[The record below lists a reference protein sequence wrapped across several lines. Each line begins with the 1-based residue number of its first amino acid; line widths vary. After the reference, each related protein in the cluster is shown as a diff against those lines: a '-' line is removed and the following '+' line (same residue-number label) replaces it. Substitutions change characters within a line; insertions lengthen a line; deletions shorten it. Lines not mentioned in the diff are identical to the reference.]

1 MNFPVRHQDWG
12 VSSEACRKEKLK
24 IELPELL
31 DRRQTMVKC
40 VPLCYVVYIRRLC
53 MCVWRLALIETVN
66 ISNVRATTL
75 FLIEGDLI

>member
-40 VPLCYVVYIRRLC
+40 GPLAMWAIY
-53 MCVWRLALIETVN
+53 ETPVCAWHLEKN
-66 ISNVRATTL
+66 CEHIKCESNNAI
-75 FLIEGDLI
+75 FD

>member
-40 VPLCYVVYIRRLC
+40 VPLCYVGYIRDPC
-53 MCVWRLALIETVN
+53 MRLALRAKNCEHIKCE
-66 ISNVRATTL
+66 SNNAI
-75 FLIEGDLI
+75 FD

>member
-40 VPLCYVVYIRRLC
+40 GPLAMWAIYETPVCAWHL
-53 MCVWRLALIETVN
+53 EQKTVN
-66 ISNVRATTL
+66 ISNARATTL